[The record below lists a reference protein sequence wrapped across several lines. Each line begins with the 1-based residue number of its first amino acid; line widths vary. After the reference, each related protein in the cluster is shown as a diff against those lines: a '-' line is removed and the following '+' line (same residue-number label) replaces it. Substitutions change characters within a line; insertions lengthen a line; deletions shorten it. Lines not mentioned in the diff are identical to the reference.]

1 MRCRRHPASSTA
13 YRLSD
18 SGGAWRS
25 PDPPVPAS
33 RTDSHLALAM
43 ADEASPGLAQLALQS
58 GHLATPT
65 KQGSEQKEH
74 PRSDTSSKKN
84 EQNDRQRRLP
94 CGVKKETDA
103 DWIRVS
109 ERKRKKKEKQGKSQD
124 PQQPTHHQLPIGN
137 GRQHSL
143 PPAIRHSLTIQ
154 ITSSEQSTRSRNS
167 FPALKCGTHFSG
179 TSTFSPDFGFRP
191 TRGGR

>member
-1 MRCRRHPASSTA
+1 
-13 YRLSD
+13 
-18 SGGAWRS
+18 
-25 PDPPVPAS
+25 
-33 RTDSHLALAM
+33 M

-143 PPAIRHSLTIQ
+143 PPAI
-154 ITSSEQSTRSRNS
+154 
-167 FPALKCGTHFSG
+167 
-179 TSTFSPDFGFRP
+179 
-191 TRGGR
+191 